1 MKLIQKVGFNKKE
14 FELINDSEI
23 IIKETSLLSSKEWSV
38 DIEYIGHRKLV
49 ETNSRKGVQIIGTI
63 FILIAIV
70 CWITIFVEEN
80 LNGGID
86 GLIWG
91 GLFML
96 LLGIICFKAPMD
108 NKLFLSGGHS
118 NLTFY
123 LNSPSRLEVEFFV
136 DTIINLS
143 KKSLKDKF
151 SRIDPDLPE
160 ETFMN
165 QMNWLLHNKLI
176 DENEYD
182 EKKNQYKILKLTK

>member
-1 MKLIQKVGFNKKE
+1 M
-14 FELINDSEI
+14 
-23 IIKETSLLSSKEWSV
+23 
-38 DIEYIGHRKLV
+38 
-49 ETNSRKGVQIIGTI
+49 
-63 FILIAIV
+63 
-70 CWITIFVEEN
+70 
-80 LNGGID
+80 
-86 GLIWG
+86 
-91 GLFML
+91 
-96 LLGIICFKAPMD
+96 
-108 NKLFLSGGHS
+108 
-118 NLTFY
+118 TFY